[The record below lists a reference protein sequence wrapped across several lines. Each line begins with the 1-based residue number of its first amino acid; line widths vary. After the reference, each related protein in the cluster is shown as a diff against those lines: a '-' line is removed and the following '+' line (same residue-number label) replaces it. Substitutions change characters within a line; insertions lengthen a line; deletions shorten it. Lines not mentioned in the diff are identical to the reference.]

1 MRDPC
6 EVTYS
11 ECLKVPSTLTG
22 VDIGYFGAGGGDGGG
37 WYPGV
42 EKQWG
47 MLPNCFNLRIGTLL
61 RNTSNATK

>member
-11 ECLKVPSTLTG
+11 ECFKVPSTLTG
-22 VDIGYFGAGGGDGGG
+22 VDVGYFGVDRDGGG

-42 EKQWG
+42 ENQCG
-47 MLPNCFNLRIGTLL
+47 MLPNCFNLRIATLL